1 MFYDLCDIFNH
12 LDVVAAFAV
21 LIVWL
26 IWCSLTCQPWA
37 GSYSSFVCDELAILS
52 NWVCRNWVTAEV
64 KSVLLYLSS
73 IFIKICLNCVFLKKK
88 KENHVIYRK
97 KGGVFYVD
105 LQKLLGLH
113 VLIIG
118 GVVLIILSLWRID
131 YCREF
136 WRSLKSIVRI
146 YIIYY
151 HDTAIIKIY
160 IIKNYT
166 GSTML
171 CRILFSS
178 IVVSDRNDSFPL
190 LCGQKYVSKEE
201 RSDWANKSEMIE
213 TDWRW
218 QTDAHLKLFLDT

>member
-1 MFYDLCDIFNH
+1 MFKLC
-12 LDVVAAFAV
+12 VSKKEKRK
-21 LIVWL
+21 
-26 IWCSLTCQPWA
+26 SL
-37 GSYSSFVCDELAILS
+37 
-52 NWVCRNWVTAEV
+52 N
-64 KSVLLYLSS
+64 
-73 IFIKICLNCVFLKKK
+73 LKKK
-88 KENHVIYRK
+88 RWCF
-97 KGGVFYVD
+97 FYVD

-151 HDTAIIKIY
+151 HDAAIIKIY

-171 CRILFSS
+171 YRILFSS
-178 IVVSDRNDSFPL
+178 IVVSDTEMTAF
-190 LCGQKYVSKEE
+190 LCCVDKSMCQKRRDLIGLIKVRWLTQIEGGRQTPIQSSSWILRESGLTGQSG
-201 RSDWANKSEMIE
+201 
-213 TDWRW
+213 
-218 QTDAHLKLFLDT
+218 

>member
-1 MFYDLCDIFNH
+1 MF
-12 LDVVAAFAV
+12 
-21 LIVWL
+21 
-26 IWCSLTCQPWA
+26 
-37 GSYSSFVCDELAILS
+37 
-52 NWVCRNWVTAEV
+52 
-64 KSVLLYLSS
+64 
-73 IFIKICLNCVFLKKK
+73 
-88 KENHVIYRK
+88 
-97 KGGVFYVD
+97 FYVD

-151 HDTAIIKIY
+151 HDAAIIKIY

-171 CRILFSS
+171 YRILFSS
-178 IVVSDRNDSFPL
+178 IVVSDTEMTAFLCCVDKSICQKRRDLIGLIKVRWLRQIDRSKVADRRPSKALLGYLGRVVWQDRLVKVPL
-190 LCGQKYVSKEE
+190 SSL
-201 RSDWANKSEMIE
+201 WFKSSLDGSHSSSRYSLVTLHTCQNGSTKHFISQRDPS
-213 TDWRW
+213 TSW
-218 QTDAHLKLFLDT
+218 QR